1 MSKIIE
7 NTGIGG
13 FNFSDKSRETL
24 SDIFKRIMNRGIYGI
39 SFSAYIEGQGPG
51 SQLSEEQIRRRMA
64 LIQPYVTW
72 VRSFSCTEGNE
83 IIPRIA
89 HEFGLKTLVGAW
101 IGDDEEKNLNE
112 IDELIKVAKSGHA
125 DMIAVGNEVRLRGD
139 LSEDAV
145 VAHMKEVKNAVPD
158 IPLGYVDA
166 YYQFPL
172 NPKITELC
180 DVIMA
185 NCYPFWEGYPL
196 EHALVYMKQMY
207 AIAVKAANGKPVIIT
222 ETGWPNIGQPVK
234 TAAIPSYENALK
246 YFINTY
252 LWAEE
257 DQVNIIYFSSFDE
270 TWKVDAEGDVGA
282 NWGLWDKDHK
292 MKFV

>member
-7 NTGIGG
+7 NTGIAGVD
-13 FNFSDKSRETL
+13 FSGKTEKSL
-24 SDIFKRIMNRGIYGI
+24 VNMFKDIMNKGIHGI
-39 SFSAYIEGQGPG
+39 SFSPYMEGQGPG
-51 SQLSEEQIRRRMA
+51 SKLNKEQIRKRMA
-64 LIQPYVTW
+64 ILQPYVKW
-72 VRSFSCTEGNE
+72 VRSFSCTDGNE
-83 IIPRIA
+83 YIPEIA
-89 HEFGLKTLVGAW
+89 HEFGIKTLVGAW
-101 IGDDEEKNLNE
+101 IGSDEKKNKLE
-112 IDELIKVAKSGHA
+112 IDALIKLAQAGHV
-125 DMIAVGNEVRLRGD
+125 DMMAVGNEVRLRND
-139 LSEDAV
+139 LSEDAIV
-145 VAHMKEVKNAVPD
+145 KHMLRIKEAVPE
-158 IPLGYVDA
+158 IPVGYVDA
-166 YYQFPL
+166 YYLFPL
-172 NPKITELC
+172 NPKITEIC

-207 AIAVKAANGKPVIIT
+207 AIAVKAAKGKPVIIS
-222 ETGWPNIGQPVK
+222 ETGWPNVGQPVK
-234 TAAIPSYENALK
+234 TAAIPSEENALR

-257 DQVNIIYFSSFDE
+257 DNIDIFYFSSFDE

>member
-13 FNFSDKSRETL
+13 FNFGGKTEKGLVDMLK
-24 SDIFKRIMNRGIYGI
+24 DIMNKGIHGI
-39 SFSAYIEGQGPG
+39 SFSPYMEGQGPG
-51 SQLSEEQIRRRMA
+51 SELSKEQIRERMA
-64 LIQPYVTW
+64 ILQPYVKW
-72 VRSFSCTEGNE
+72 VRSFSCTDGNE
-83 IIPRIA
+83 HIPEIA
-89 HEFGLKTLVGAW
+89 HEFGMKTLVGAW
-101 IGDDEEKNLNE
+101 IGSDEKKN
-112 IDELIKVAKSGHA
+112 ELEVSALIELAKAGHV
-125 DMIAVGNEVRLRGD
+125 DMMAVGNEVRLRND

-145 VAHMKEVKNAVPD
+145 VKHMLRIKDALPE
-158 IPLGYVDA
+158 IPVGYVDA
-166 YYQFPL
+166 YYLFPL
-172 NPKITELC
+172 NPQITEIC

-207 AIAVKAANGKPVIIT
+207 AIAVKAAKGKPVIIS
-222 ETGWPNIGQPVK
+222 ETGWPNVGQPVK
-234 TAAIPSYENALK
+234 TAAIPSDENALK

-257 DQVNIIYFSSFDE
+257 ENIDVFYFSSFDE

>member
-13 FNFSDKSRETL
+13 FNFGGKTEKGLVDM
-24 SDIFKRIMNRGIYGI
+24 FKDIMNKGIHGI
-39 SFSAYIEGQGPG
+39 SFSPYMEGQGPG
-51 SQLSEEQIRRRMA
+51 SELSKEQIRERMA
-64 LIQPYVTW
+64 ILQPYVKW
-72 VRSFSCTEGNE
+72 VRSFSCTDGNE
-83 IIPRIA
+83 HIPEIA
-89 HEFGLKTLVGAW
+89 HEFGIKTLVGAW
-101 IGDDEEKNLNE
+101 IGSDEKKN
-112 IDELIKVAKSGHA
+112 ELEVSALIELAKAGHV
-125 DMIAVGNEVRLRGD
+125 DMMAVGNEVRLRND

-145 VAHMKEVKNAVPD
+145 VKHMLRIKDAVPE
-158 IPLGYVDA
+158 IPVGYVDA
-166 YYQFPL
+166 YYLFPL
-172 NPKITELC
+172 NPKITEIC

-207 AIAVKAANGKPVIIT
+207 AIAVKAAKGKPVIIS
-222 ETGWPNIGQPVK
+222 ETGWPNVGQPVK
-234 TAAIPSYENALK
+234 TAAIPSDENALK

-257 DQVNIIYFSSFDE
+257 ENIDVFYFSSFDE